1 MTSNPAVH
9 DLLNL
14 QGKTALVTGG
24 DRGLGRGIALR
35 LAEAGADV
43 IIHTSN
49 LTDSAC
55 TTVKEIQ
62 SMGRQSRCLPADFSD
77 ERAIRS
83 LFEEVFSTVEHID
96 ILINNAGIYPSSS
109 FLDLSLDEWDRVLSI
124 DLRSVFLCT
133 QTFAKNAIARQY
145 PAAIVNI
152 ASIESM
158 HPAWNHAHYSSA
170 KAAVARLTENAALEL
185 GGYGIRV
192 NAVSPG
198 LIARPGIEEAWPEG
212 VWAWKEAAPLKRMGE
227 PADIADACLF
237 LVSPAARWIT
247 GINLVV
253 DGGACTRPIF

>member
-1 MTSNPAVH
+1 METVPPVQ

-14 QGKTALVTGG
+14 SGKTALVTGG

-43 IIHTSN
+43 IIHTSGTSEFA
-49 LTDSAC
+49 L
-55 TTVKEIQ
+55 TTVSEIEAL
-62 SMGRQSRCLPADFSD
+62 GRRSLCYYADFSD
-77 ERAIRS
+77 EKAIRQ
-83 LFEEVFSTVEHID
+83 LFDTCFNTFERID
-96 ILINNAGIYPSSS
+96 ILVNNAGIYPSSS
-109 FLDLSLDEWDRVLSI
+109 FLDMAVEEWDRVLSI

-133 QTFAKNAIARQY
+133 QTFAKLVIQRQY
-145 PAAIVNI
+145 PAAVVNI

-185 GGYGIRV
+185 GGYDIRV

-212 VWAWKEAAPLKRMGE
+212 VWAWKEAAPLKRMGN
-227 PADIADACLF
+227 PDDIADACLF